1 MKVQRPFHRVPALW
15 CHGMTMLKQRDGSY
29 LVSALLTPSGPCTSA
44 DRGAALLAKNDRQ
57 TYLKAAKI
65 T

>member
-29 LVSALLTPSGPCTSA
+29 LVSALLTPLGPCTSA
-44 DRGAALLAKNDRQ
+44 DRGAALLAIK
-57 TYLKAAKI
+57 
-65 T
+65 